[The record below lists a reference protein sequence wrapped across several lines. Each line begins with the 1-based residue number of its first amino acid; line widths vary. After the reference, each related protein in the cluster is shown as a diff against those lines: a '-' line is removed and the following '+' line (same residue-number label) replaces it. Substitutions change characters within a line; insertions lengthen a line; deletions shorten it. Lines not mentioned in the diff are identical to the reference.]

1 MVISFDNNQKTVI
14 THSSSSHP
22 VQYIMLTSSPSVLH
36 PHALSTQP
44 CKDQTPAT
52 SQACMAGHPA
62 TPACPLAGYCR
73 KGRWEVYAPSP
84 KDNPRVKKSASL
96 DSHTSAPQV
105 WLHSNSPRETR
116 PPAPFPKE
124 DKLKFL
130 LFLTQTPKP
139 FQTKTQMTILC

>member
-1 MVISFDNNQKTVI
+1 MPHPRHRVTPDHGSFWAGT
-14 THSSSSHP
+14 P
-22 VQYIMLTSSPSVLH
+22 PTSSPSVLH

-96 DSHTSAPQV
+96 DSHTSAPKV
-105 WLHSNSPRETR
+105 
-116 PPAPFPKE
+116 
-124 DKLKFL
+124 
-130 LFLTQTPKP
+130 
-139 FQTKTQMTILC
+139 